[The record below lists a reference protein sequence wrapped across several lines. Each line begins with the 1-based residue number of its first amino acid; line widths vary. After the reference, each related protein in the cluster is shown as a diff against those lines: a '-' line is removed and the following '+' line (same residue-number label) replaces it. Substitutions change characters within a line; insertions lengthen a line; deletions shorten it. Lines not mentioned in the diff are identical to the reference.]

1 MKFTLVGSEGFIGSH
16 LQQWLRDQ
24 RVDYDPVGRN
34 DPSIFS
40 RNLRH
45 VIYCAGVTAD
55 FRQRPQETV
64 DAHVCFAS
72 RVLREA
78 RWESFLYLS
87 STRIY
92 TGATDSSEDRPLV
105 LDPVNSGDVYNASKI
120 MGETLCLSTGRSNAK
135 VVRLSNV
142 VGCNYS
148 SDDFLP
154 SIVREAI
161 ERGRVMFNTT
171 LDSEKDYIAVEDVV
185 KLLPQIAIS
194 GRHRVYNLASGRNT
208 TNRALANLLSEKT
221 GCSIEVAANAR
232 TVGFPLIA
240 TSRVQHEFPFAPR
253 PLAES
258 LDEILNGYTQWKT
271 NAIR

>member
-1 MKFTLVGSEGFIGSH
+1 MKFTIVGSEGFIGSH
-16 LQQWLRDQ
+16 LQARLRDQ
-24 RVDYDPVGRN
+24 GVDHDSVGRN
-34 DPSIFS
+34 DSSIFS

-45 VIYCAGVTAD
+45 VIYCAGLTAD
-55 FRQRPQETV
+55 FRQKPQETV
-64 DAHVCFAS
+64 DAHVCLAS
-72 RVLREA
+72 RILREA

-92 TGATDSSEDRPLV
+92 TGATDTSEDRPLM

-120 MGETLCLSTGRSNAK
+120 MGETLCLATGRPTAK

-142 VGCNYS
+142 VGRNYS

-154 SIVREAI
+154 SIVRDAV
-161 ERGRVMFNTT
+161 ERGHVLFNTT

-194 GRHRVYNLASGRNT
+194 GRHRVYNLASGSNT
-208 TNRALANLLSEKT
+208 TNRRLANLLSEKT

-232 TVGFPLIA
+232 TVVFPLLA
-240 TSRVQHEFPFAPR
+240 TSRVQQEFPFVPR

-258 LDEILNGYTQWKT
+258 LDGILSGYSHWKA

>member
-1 MKFTLVGSEGFIGSH
+1 MKFTIVGAAGFIGSH
-16 LQQWLRDQ
+16 LQAWLRDQ

-34 DPSIFS
+34 DNSIFIH
-40 RNLRH
+40 NLGH

-55 FRQRPQETV
+55 FRQKPHETV
-64 DAHVCFAS
+64 DAHVCSAS
-72 RVLREA
+72 RVLREG

-92 TGATDSSEDRPLV
+92 TGATDTWEDRPLV

-120 MGETLCLSTGRSNAK
+120 MGETLCLTTGGPTAR

-142 VGCNYS
+142 VGRNYG

-154 SIVREAI
+154 SIVRDAV
-161 ERGRVMFNTT
+161 ERGRVLLNTT
-171 LDSEKDYIAVEDVV
+171 LDSEKDYVAVEDVV
-185 KLLPQIAIS
+185 KLLPQIAVS
-194 GRHRVYNLASGRNT
+194 GRHRVYNVASGSNT
-208 TNRALANLLSEKT
+208 TNRTLAKLLSEKT

-232 TVGFPLIA
+232 TVIFPPLTTA
-240 TSRVQHEFPFAPR
+240 RAQQEFPFAPR

-258 LDEILNGYTQWKT
+258 LDEILSGYKDWKR
-271 NAIR
+271 NAIH